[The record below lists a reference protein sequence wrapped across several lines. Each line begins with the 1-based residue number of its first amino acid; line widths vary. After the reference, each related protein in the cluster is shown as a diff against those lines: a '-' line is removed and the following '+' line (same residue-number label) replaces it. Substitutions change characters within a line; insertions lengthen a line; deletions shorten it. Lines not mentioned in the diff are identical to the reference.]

1 MNELMKQYGIDE
13 VFYKRYIQE
22 NARQRLGMEMHK
34 FLFFKEGRFI
44 NPMKKNEILQ
54 TYCEE

>member
-1 MNELMKQYGIDE
+1 MKQYGIDE